1 LGKAVPNIAAFPL
14 RQEFPALR
22 ILAPISA
29 FALLLASAATAQNF
43 EPTRLDAH
51 IKTLSSDAFEGRGP
65 ATPGEQKTVAYLI
78 QQLQAAGVEP
88 GGEVVNG
95 QRQWTQRVPLLKSD
109 IVGKPAI
116 SLHRGSATTALNQGP
131 DIAIRSPLNG
141 QTSIN
146 LNNVP
151 MVFVGYGV
159 SAPERGWDDFKGVDV
174 KGKVIVTLIN
184 DPDFEGGEGDFGGK
198 AMTYYGRWTYKYEE
212 AARRGAA
219 GVIIVHETSP
229 ASYGWATVQNSNTNT
244 MFDIVRQNPGQ
255 THAPVNGWIQ
265 LEQARSLFRNAGLDF
280 DAAKAAAKRKDFQPV
295 DLKTG
300 LSVALNAKTEV
311 ITSYNVAGHLTG
323 TTRPDETVIYSAHY
337 DHLGIGQPDANGD
350 RIFNGAIDNATGV
363 AHVLEQARSF
373 AAGPR
378 TERSLLFLLVTAE
391 EKGLLGSEYYAANP
405 IYPLSK
411 TAGVINTDSM
421 GVNGTAKNFSISGLV
436 KLDLLDLLVEE
447 GKKQGRYYSPD
458 PRPEAGGFFRS
469 DHFPFSKGGVPA
481 ISYRSGN
488 DLVEGGLDRG
498 NALNADYTA
507 KRYHQPDDEWQPG
520 WNYSGMVQDAQL
532 LHALGL
538 RLANSKLWP
547 NWSQDSEFRAA
558 RDATAPE
565 RNEAPAPAKP
575 GERG

>member
-1 LGKAVPNIAAFPL
+1 MRTIARLSAVTF
-14 RQEFPALR
+14 
-22 ILAPISA
+22 
-29 FALLLASAATAQNF
+29 LLASAAVAQTAPSF
-43 EPTRLDAH
+43 DPARLDAH
-51 IKTLSSDAFEGRGP
+51 IKTLSDDSFEGRGP
-65 ATPGEQKTVAYLI
+65 ATAGEQKTVAYLV

-109 IVGKPAI
+109 IVGTPAI
-116 SLHRGSATTALNQGP
+116 SLNRGSTATALRQGP
-131 DIAIRSPLNG
+131 DIAIRAPLNG

-146 LNNVP
+146 LSNVP

-159 SAPERGWDDFKGVDV
+159 AAPERGWDDFKGQDV
-174 KGKVIVTLIN
+174 KGKVIVALVN
-184 DPDFEGGEGDFGGK
+184 DPDFEGGEGNFGGK

-219 GVIIVHETSP
+219 GVILVHETEP

-244 MFDIVRQNPGQ
+244 MFDIVRQNPGE

-265 LEQARSLFRNAGLDF
+265 LDHARALFRNAGLDF
-280 DAAKAAAKRKDFQPV
+280 DTAKAAAKRKDFQPV

-300 LSVALNAKTEV
+300 LSVNLNAKTEV
-311 ITSYNVAGHLTG
+311 ITSYNVAGRLTG
-323 TTRPDETVIYSAHY
+323 TTRPDETVIYSAHH

-350 RIFNGAIDNATGV
+350 RIFNGAVDNVSGTS
-363 AHVLEQARSF
+363 HVLEQARAF

-378 TERSLLFLLVTAE
+378 PLRSVLFLFVAAE

-405 IYPLSK
+405 LYPLSK

-421 GVNGTAKNFSISGLV
+421 GIYGPAKNFSISGLV
-436 KLDLLDLLVEE
+436 KLELLDMLVAE
-447 GKKQGRYYSPD
+447 GKKQDRYFSPD

-469 DHFPFSKGGVPA
+469 DHFPFSKEGVPA
-481 ISYRSGN
+481 ISFRSGN
-488 DLVEGGLDRG
+488 DLVEGGTARG
-498 NALNADYTA
+498 NALASEYTA
-507 KRYHQPDDEWQPG
+507 KRYHQPDDEWQPNFVYTG
-520 WNYSGMVQDAQL
+520 VVQDARM
-532 LHALGL
+532 LHALGW
-538 RLANSKLWP
+538 RLANGCEWP

-558 RDATAPE
+558 RDSTAADRPE
-565 RNEAPAPAKP
+565 LCPAAPQPAKP

>member
-1 LGKAVPNIAAFPL
+1 MSGATPL
-14 RQEFPALR
+14 RTFARL
-22 ILAPISA
+22 SA
-29 FALLLASAATAQNF
+29 VTAFLASAATVAQTAPSF
-43 EPTRLDAH
+43 DPARLDAH
-51 IKTLSSDAFEGRGP
+51 IKTLSDDSFEGRGP
-65 ATPGEQKTVAYLI
+65 ATAGEQKTVAYLV
-78 QQLQAAGVEP
+78 QQLQAAGLEP

-109 IVGKPAI
+109 IVGMPAI
-116 SLHRGSATTALNQGP
+116 SLNRGGTATALRQGP

-146 LNNVP
+146 LTNAP

-159 SAPERGWDDFKGVDV
+159 SAPERGWDDFKGQDV
-174 KGKVIVTLIN
+174 KGKVIVALVN
-184 DPDFEGGEGDFGGK
+184 DPDFEGGEGNFGGK

-219 GVIIVHETSP
+219 GVILVHETEP

-244 MFDIVRQNPGQ
+244 MFDIVRQNPGEA
-255 THAPVNGWIQ
+255 HAPVNGWIQ
-265 LEQARSLFRNAGLDF
+265 LDHARALFKNAGLDF

-311 ITSYNVAGHLTG
+311 ITSYNLAGRLTG
-323 TTRPDETVIYSAHY
+323 TTRPDETVIYSAHH

-350 RIFNGAIDNATGV
+350 RIFNGAVDNASGTS
-363 AHVLEQARSF
+363 HVLEQARAF

-378 TERSLLFLLVTAE
+378 PQRSLLFLFVAAE
-391 EKGLLGSEYYAANP
+391 DKGLLGSEYYAANP
-405 IYPLSK
+405 LYPLSK

-421 GVNGTAKNFSISGLV
+421 GIYGPAKNFSISGLV
-436 KLDLLDLLVEE
+436 KLELLDMLIAE
-447 GKKQGRYYSPD
+447 GKRQNRYFSPD

-469 DHFPFSKGGVPA
+469 DHFPFSKEGVPA
-481 ISYRSGN
+481 ISFRSGN
-488 DLVEGGLDRG
+488 DLVEGGTARG
-498 NALNADYTA
+498 NALAADYTA
-507 KRYHQPDDEWQPG
+507 KRYHQPDDEWQPDFVYTG
-520 WNYSGMVQDAQL
+520 VVQDAQM
-532 LHALGL
+532 LHALGW
-538 RLANSKLWP
+538 RLANGCDWP

-558 RDATAPE
+558 RDATAADRPE
-565 RNEAPAPAKP
+565 LCPAAPQPAKP